1 MVLGQMV
8 QVGVKPVYQNI
19 EHCSLSHTPIHT
31 FIAEGSDY
39 SVVSPTTVTFESVTT
54 VNGQMRCLDI
64 LITNDDAYEQNE
76 LFTFQINAV
85 NPTSAAMI
93 GTDAQA
99 TKTIQ
104 DDEGT
109 CVTMKGLYGMFTM
122 DH

>member
-1 MVLGQMV
+1 
-8 QVGVKPVYQNI
+8 
-19 EHCSLSHTPIHT
+19 
-31 FIAEGSDY
+31 
-39 SVVSPTTVTFESVTT
+39 
-54 VNGQMRCLDI
+54 MRCLDI

-76 LFTFQINAV
+76 LFTFQIAAV